1 MAGGLQSVANVQKN
15 SPHAV
20 PVDEP
25 DEILVER
32 RSLGA
37 MLNALLVETRSV
49 MPAAGATGLSLV
61 LVIAAMCF
69 LASLALGA
77 ALSVAHVTTSWTQ
90 DLSGALTIEV
100 KSVNSANTDDQ
111 MSAVLDLL
119 SKTDGIVSAR
129 ALTKADITAL
139 LEPWLGQ
146 GNVTDDLP
154 LPNLIDVRIDS
165 NSPPNLDSLA
175 QKLTAVAPGAEV
187 DTHRQWQ
194 AQLMQSA
201 RAAEWLAYAVL
212 IVVATT
218 MVAIVSFATRAGLSA
233 NREVVEVLHLTGA
246 HDRFIA
252 AEVQRHFL
260 HLGFR
265 GGIIGL
271 LLSVATFLL
280 LSMQGGAAS
289 MFLVPIS
296 GLRPEY
302 YPALVLVPLA
312 ASLVAVVTAR
322 ITVLRTLH
330 RLL

>member
-1 MAGGLQSVANVQKN
+1 MANAQNN
-15 SPHAV
+15 SPHAI
-20 PVDEP
+20 PADEP
-25 DEILVER
+25 DEILVEH

-77 ALSVAHVTTSWTQ
+77 ALSVAHVTTNWTQ

-100 KSVNSANTDDQ
+100 KSTNTTDANDQ
-111 MSAVLDLL
+111 ISVVLDLL

-129 ALTKADITAL
+129 ALSKADITAL

-146 GNVTDDLP
+146 GNVTEDLP
-154 LPNLIDVRIDS
+154 LPHLIDVRIDS
-165 NSPPNLDSLA
+165 NSPPNLDELA

-201 RAAEWLAYAVL
+201 RSAEWLAYAVL

-218 MVAIVSFATRAGLSA
+218 MIAIVSFATRAGLSA

-246 HDRFIA
+246 RDSFIA

-271 LLSVATFLL
+271 LLSIATFLL